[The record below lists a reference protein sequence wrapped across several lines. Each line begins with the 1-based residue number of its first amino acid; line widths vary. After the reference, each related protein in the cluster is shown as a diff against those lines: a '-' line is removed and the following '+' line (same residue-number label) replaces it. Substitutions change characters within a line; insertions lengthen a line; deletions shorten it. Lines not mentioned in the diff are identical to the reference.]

1 MTAKAIL
8 GLDAAQAGVA
18 FHLQNLTG
26 RTLAAG
32 PAAKTATGWTHLQA
46 TLTKCGVK
54 PADCLVAVEATG
66 HHHLPWCEALSAA
79 GATVLALNPLVA
91 KRTTPVRNAIRDHK
105 ADPIDAEG
113 IAQTAAREGDA
124 LNRFTYHSNPAL
136 FRLRRLLAACAAV
149 RTALTNLKKHTG
161 ALQELCFPELAKLE
175 LSALR
180 QRRLLQAAPTPVRVL
195 ALSADELRRLVGDQV
210 PAVLAAARTSFAPAA
225 LAAAAAPALQSMLNV
240 VEQLTAALREFDR
253 QIAQH
258 APAAVPAERLAL
270 ARTLPAFGPKT
281 TPIILACVPSE
292 LWTRKQSR
300 KKKVSR
306 LQALF
311 GIDPRKRESGRWK
324 GKIKLSK
331 RGIRPARTA
340 LYQLALCSIVHDP
353 AMRAYYRRLTEQGKK
368 THKVA
373 LFDLAR
379 KHLRRLVAVL
389 ESDHAYE
396 PKDLPIA
403 A

>member
-1 MTAKAIL
+1 
-8 GLDAAQAGVA
+8 
-18 FHLQNLTG
+18 
-26 RTLAAG
+26 
-32 PAAKTATGWTHLQA
+32 
-46 TLTKCGVK
+46 
-54 PADCLVAVEATG
+54 
-66 HHHLPWCEALSAA
+66 
-79 GATVLALNPLVA
+79 
-91 KRTTPVRNAIRDHK
+91 
-105 ADPIDAEG
+105 
-113 IAQTAAREGDA
+113 
-124 LNRFTYHSNPAL
+124 
-136 FRLRRLLAACAAV
+136 
-149 RTALTNLKKHTG
+149 
-161 ALQELCFPELAKLE
+161 
-175 LSALR
+175 
-180 QRRLLQAAPTPVRVL
+180 
-195 ALSADELRRLVGDQV
+195 
-210 PAVLAAARTSFAPAA
+210 
-225 LAAAAAPALQSMLNV
+225 MLNV